1 MLFFTYAANII
12 APIQISGY
20 MGAEQRHGLLIF
32 GALQAYAMGFL
43 TLRMPWECALGF
55 HKNEVW
61 GLQCRAKPTL

>member
-32 GALQAYAMGFL
+32 GALQAYDIAFSS
-43 TLRMPWECALGF
+43 
-55 HKNEVW
+55 
-61 GLQCRAKPTL
+61 

>member
-32 GALQAYAMGFL
+32 GVLQAYAMGFL
-43 TLRMPWECALGF
+43 TLRMPWECAHGF
-55 HKNEVW
+55 LIFGVW
-61 GLQCRAKPTL
+61 GV